1 MSFLLSLV
9 FFFHKMEEQEGGTD
23 SALKLG
29 GDEGGPNNVYTHV
42 SKCKNDKIKFKKN

>member
-29 GDEGGPNNVYTHV
+29 RTRVAQTMYIHM
-42 SKCKNDKIKFKKN
+42 